1 MDKTEILRSIHHD
14 QLEYIQRKVRV
25 NFDNRLQE
33 PVSFTLAGRTHL
45 ISEVVGRFKMFT
57 DQPPNSYLVEAD
69 DRNIFYLYYQL
80 EGVQRLG
87 PIEPGFWVLCF
98 RILNDNELMSWYLE
112 DRKMLVNM
120 TLKRVADFHG
130 HICPELAL
138 GGKFCEFV
146 QSLLEEGTLTDSGLS
161 IISENTTSALDA
173 IQVLLGVT
181 IGNQRLMVMDYGKH
195 NYTLFSRQ
203 HIRGWKLKLK
213 SHYYHDEDSYHSLEE
228 KIVNKQALF
237 EDVVRFQQLMDA
249 RVRQILEL
257 SPKELFS
264 IEEVDAKTRPRESV
278 SIYLSC
284 SICGEQVLASRSIE
298 NRKRI
303 YCVPCFQKKN
313 PGCTQYGMQ

>member
-14 QLEYIQRKVRV
+14 QLQYIQRKVRV
-25 NFDNRLQE
+25 DFDNSLQE
-33 PVSFTLAGRTHL
+33 PVSFTWAGRTHL
-45 ISEVVGRFKMFT
+45 ISEVVGQFKMFE
-57 DQPPNSYLVEAD
+57 DQPPNSFLVEAA

-80 EGVQRLG
+80 EGVQRRSS
-87 PIEPGFWVLCF
+87 IEPGFWVLSF

-146 QSLLEEGTLTDSGLS
+146 QSLLEEGTLDDSGLS

-173 IQVLLGVT
+173 IQVLLGTTV
-181 IGNQRLMVMDYGKH
+181 GNQRLMVMDYGKH
-195 NYTLFSRQ
+195 NYTLLSRK
-203 HIRGWKLKLK
+203 HVRGWKLKLK
-213 SHYYHDEDSYHSLEE
+213 AQYYDDEDSYHSLEE
-228 KIVNKQALF
+228 KIYNKQALF
-237 EDVVRFQQLMDA
+237 EDMVQFQQLMDA
-249 RVRQILEL
+249 RVRQILDL

-264 IEEVDAKTRPRESV
+264 IEEVDAGNRPREAV
-278 SIYLSC
+278 SIYLTC
-284 SICGEQVLASRSIE
+284 SVCGEQVLSSRSIE
-298 NRKRI
+298 KRKKI
-303 YCVPCFQKKN
+303 FCMPCFQKMT